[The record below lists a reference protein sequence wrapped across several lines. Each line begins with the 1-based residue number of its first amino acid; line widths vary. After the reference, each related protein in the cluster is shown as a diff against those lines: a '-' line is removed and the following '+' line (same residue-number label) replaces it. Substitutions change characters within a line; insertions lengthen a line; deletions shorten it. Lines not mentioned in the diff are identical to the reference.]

1 MSQRNV
7 TKSSDI
13 TLYTDQTPNGV
24 KISIALELLGLPYK
38 LVHLD
43 ISKNTQKEPWFLE
56 INPNGRIPAI
66 TDSFYGGGTISVFES
81 GSILQYLVDEYDKD
95 HKISYVRGTKEY
107 YETNSWL
114 FFQNAGVGPMQGQ
127 ANHFV
132 RYAPE
137 KIEYGM
143 KRYMN
148 ETRRLYSVLEAHFK
162 KSQSQ
167 YLVNNKITIA
177 DITHIGW
184 MLWAGWAGVD
194 IEEFPLVKA
203 WRDRMMSNPAV
214 KKGNDVPEP
223 SKILELL
230 KDPEQVE
237 KYAKHSSGWIMKG
250 QEEDAKR

>member
-1 MSQRNV
+1 MSKRTF

-24 KISIALELLGLPYK
+24 KIPIALELLGLQYK
-38 LVHLD
+38 VVHLD
-43 ISKNTQKEPWFLE
+43 ISKNTQKESWFLE

-66 TDSFYGGGTISVFES
+66 TDSFYGGGAIRLFES

-95 HKISYVRGTKEY
+95 HKISYPRGTKEY
-107 YETNSWL
+107 YETNNWL
-114 FFQNAGVGPMQGQ
+114 FFQNAGLGPMQGQ

-143 KRYMN
+143 KRYVN
-148 ETRRLYSVLEAHFK
+148 ETRRLYSVLEEHFK
-162 KSQSQ
+162 ESKSQ
-167 YLVNNKITIA
+167 YLVNNRITIA

-184 MLWAGWAGVD
+184 VLWAGWAGVQID
-194 IEEFPLVKA
+194 DFPLLKT

-230 KDPEQVE
+230 GDPERVE
-237 KYAKHSSGWIMKG
+237 EYAKHTSGWIMKA
-250 QEEDAKR
+250 QEEDAKK